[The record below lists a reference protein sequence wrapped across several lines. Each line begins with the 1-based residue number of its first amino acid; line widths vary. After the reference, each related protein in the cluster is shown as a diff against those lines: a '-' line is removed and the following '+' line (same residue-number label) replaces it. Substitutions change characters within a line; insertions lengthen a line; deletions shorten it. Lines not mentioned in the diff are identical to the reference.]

1 MNDKGIL
8 IKNIYY
14 MLTYAFHVLRQDN
27 YEEIE
32 AEDFENIHDMFSAI
46 LGRGVAQQ
54 LKQGLYR
61 EYVNNSDD
69 LSTLRGKL
77 AVKGTII
84 NKMQHKQKLS
94 CEFDELSENNL
105 LNQVLKT
112 TMLLLIK
119 QQGVK
124 QENKAILKKDLVFFD
139 DVDYVEPSS
148 IRWDRIRYQRNN
160 QSYRML
166 LNVCRLVIEGMLL
179 STEQG
184 TVKMASFLDDQ
195 RMSHLY
201 EKFILEYYRYHH
213 PELHAN
219 PDQVQWNLDD
229 DNDMWLPNMIT
240 DITLKSKDGR
250 VLILDAK
257 YYGRQMQ
264 SNFDVQSFRNG
275 NLYQV
280 FTYVKNWDKNQTGLV
295 SGMLLYAK
303 TDEDFQPSNQF
314 SMGGNKIAV
323 GSLNLNLPFTAIA
336 AQLEKIIEDYFY
348 KNEMSQIVN
357 NG

>member
-14 MLTYAFHVLRQDN
+14 MLTYAFHVLHQDN

-94 CEFDELSENNL
+94 CEYDELSENNL

-119 QQGVK
+119 QQDVK
-124 QENKAILKKDLVFFD
+124 QGNKAILKKDLVFFD
-139 DVDYVEPSS
+139 DVDCVEPSN

-184 TVKMASFLDDQ
+184 AVKMASFLDDQ

-240 DITLKSKDGR
+240 DISLKSKDGR

-257 YYGRQMQ
+257 YYGQQMQ

-275 NLYQV
+275 NLYQI
-280 FTYVKNWDKNQTGLV
+280 FTYVKNWDRDQTGKV

-336 AQLEKIIEDYFY
+336 AQLEKIVEDYFDLDEI
-348 KNEMSQIVN
+348 KQASNC
-357 NG
+357 